1 MFDPQNH
8 IVLIDSATSKIIFK
22 LTFKI
27 ISNMSVLHDK
37 HQFRKQPVEAYPG
50 SHFPAVGFKVEAASS
65 WLAASPDAFC
75 TFSAKLSFPSLF
87 KNIFFI
93 MLAFMIL
100 FEPFPFPFAMF
111 FFTFPF
117 AKGFVRFSLICS
129 TNCPSVSLLARLLSL
144 FHHLWGLGW
153 PSYTLSQKRTQ

>member
-75 TFSAKLSFPSLF
+75 TFSAKVNFPSVFKSLLF
-87 KNIFFI
+87 N

-100 FEPFPFPFAMF
+100 FEPLQWCVFSHSPLPRIFQSF
-111 FFTFPF
+111 FF
-117 AKGFVRFSLICS
+117 S
-129 TNCPSVSLLARLLSL
+129 TNGPSVSLLAMLFSL
-144 FHHLWGLGW
+144 FSSPLGPW
-153 PSYTLSQKRTQ
+153 LAAIVEMAKPARWLPS

>member
-111 FFTFPF
+111 FSLSLLPRDLSDFLLFVQLIVLRFPF
-117 AKGFVRFSLICS
+117 WQGFCHYFI
-129 TNCPSVSLLARLLSL
+129 TFGALA
-144 FHHLWGLGW
+144 G
-153 PSYTLSQKRTQ
+153 PATP